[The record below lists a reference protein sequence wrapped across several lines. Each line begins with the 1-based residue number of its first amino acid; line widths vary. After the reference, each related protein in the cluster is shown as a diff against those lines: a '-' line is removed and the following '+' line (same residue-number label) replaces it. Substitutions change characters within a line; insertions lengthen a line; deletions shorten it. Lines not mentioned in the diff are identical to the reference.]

1 VSFRLSLRDRANL
14 DIEEI
19 ALAIGRQ
26 NVGAAMRFYDAV
38 WDAFEKLGAMPGI
51 GAARE
56 IANDRL
62 EDLRCWPIRSF
73 ENYLIFYIPIERGID
88 VVRVLHGARDVDA
101 ILARE

>member
-1 VSFRLSLRDRANL
+1 MSFRLKLRERADL

-19 ALAIGRQ
+19 ALSIAQ
-26 NVGAAMRFYDAV
+26 KNLAASKRFYEAV
-38 WDAFEKLGAMPGI
+38 WDAFEKLGAMPGM

-56 IANDRL
+56 VENARL
-62 EDLRCWPIRSF
+62 EGLRCWPIKSF

-88 VVRVLHGARDVDA
+88 VVRVLHGARDVGA